1 MLLLTSPQ
9 VSAVEPPGPRT
20 STADRGDNFDWDTAR
35 DATPPAARVLCSG
48 YAERRPGYADPTL
61 ILTPTLTL
69 TLTLTLTPNPTR
81 TPTPGQVAL
90 WQLHAAAQ
98 RVELLH
104 VLRLH
109 ALLLL
114 TQHVA
119 RAP

>member
-1 MLLLTSPQ
+1 MI
-9 VSAVEPPGPRT
+9 
-20 STADRGDNFDWDTAR
+20 
-35 DATPPAARVLCSG
+35 TPMTL
-48 YAERRPGYADPTL
+48 TL
-61 ILTPTLTL
+61 ILT
-69 TLTLTLTPNPTR
+69 LTPTPTP

-119 RAP
+119 RAPEPYPEP